1 MGLDILIC
9 VGDSPNQNLTQMVSS
24 VEVNEK
30 MDQNT
35 SYKLKF
41 MVDICDGD
49 IADRLLNDIAPGKI
63 ITILAKVNEDLVCLV
78 KGPVA
83 NQEAHLVHGG
93 AGSWIHVE
101 GEDTGQLMDHETR
114 FNIPPSGTDAVI
126 VSDIISGNN
135 NMIADVEST
144 PGTAHDEA
152 NHSHVQRDTNLKLI
166 RSLARRN
173 GFHFWITYDQYGA
186 GTGHFRSRNL
196 NGTPAATLIVNQE
209 NYNIDSLRV
218 SFDTHRPSQIT
229 GRQLDLRTK
238 TVIEANVTLD
248 DTTLGSTSLAG
259 ASGSVPESMHLAPP
273 VDNAGALDARARAVL
288 RDSQWFIQ
296 ATCSTN
302 LHRLCN
308 IVRFHT
314 LVQVDGAGSRYSGK
328 YYVTGVK
335 HNIDA
340 AAHKMDIELARN
352 AWGTESSG
360 STGISTDIF

>member
-9 VGDSPNQNLTQMVSS
+9 IDDSPNQNLTQMVSS

-41 MVDICDGD
+41 VVDICDGD
-49 IADRLLNDIAPGKI
+49 IADQLLNDIAPGKM

-83 NQEAHLVHGG
+83 SQEAHLVHGG

-101 GEDTGQLMDHETR
+101 GNDTGQVMDHQTR
-114 FNIPPSGTDAVI
+114 FSVTDSGTDADI
-126 VSDIISGNN
+126 VSGIISGN
-135 NMIADVEST
+135 NMIADVEPT
-144 PGTAHDEA
+144 PGSTHDEA
-152 NHSHVQRDTNLKLI
+152 NHSHVQRDTDLNLL

-173 GFHFWITYDQYGA
+173 GFHFWITWNQA
-186 GTGHFRSRNL
+186 GVATGHFKSRDL
-196 NGTPAATLIVNQE
+196 NGIPAATLIVNQE
-209 NYNIDSLRV
+209 NYNIDSLRI
-218 SFDTHRPSQIT
+218 SFDTHRPSSVA

-238 TVIEANVTLD
+238 TVIQGNVTLN
-248 DTTLGSTSLAG
+248 DTTLGTSNLAE

-273 VDNAGALDARARAVL
+273 VDNSGALSTRGQAVL
-288 RDSQWFIQ
+288 RDSQWFIS

-314 LVQVDGAGSRYSGK
+314 LVQVQGAGTRYSGK

-335 HNIDA
+335 HIIDA
-340 AAHKMDIELARN
+340 AAHKMDLELARN
-352 AWGTESSG
+352 GWDNGNVGSSG
-360 STGISTDIF
+360 IASTIF

>member
-9 VGDSPNQNLTQMVSS
+9 VNDNPSQNLTQMVSS
-24 VEVNEK
+24 VEVYEK

-49 IADRLLNDIAPGKI
+49 IADQLLNDIAPGKI
-63 ITILAKVNEDLVCLV
+63 ISVLAKVNEDLVCLV

-101 GEDTGQLMDHETR
+101 GEDTGQLMDHVTN
-114 FNIPPSGTDAVI
+114 FAVTPSGSDADIVSVI
-126 VSDIISGNN
+126 VSRNN
-135 NMIADVEST
+135 NMTPDVETTPDST
-144 PGTAHDEA
+144 HDEA
-152 NHSHVQRDTNLKLI
+152 NHSHVQRDTDLNLL

-173 GFHFWITYDQYGA
+173 GFHFWITYDTDGA
-186 GTGHFRSRNL
+186 ATGHFRSRDL
-196 NGTPAATLIVNQE
+196 NGTTTATLIVNQE

-218 SFDTHRPSQIT
+218 TADTHRPSLVV

-238 TVIEANVTLD
+238 TVIEANITLE
-248 DTTLGSTSLAG
+248 DTTLGSSNLAE
-259 ASGSVPESMHLAPP
+259 ASGSVPESMHLAPT
-273 VDNAGALDARARAVL
+273 VDNVGAMDARARAVL

-308 IVRFHT
+308 TVRNHT
-314 LVQVDGAGSRYSGK
+314 LVQVQGAGTRYSGK

-335 HNIDA
+335 HIIDA
-340 AAHKMDIELARN
+340 AAYKMDIELARN
-352 AWGTESSG
+352 AWGN
-360 STGISTDIF
+360 